1 MKFEFKVG
9 KTFADYLTHKGIEA
23 NASDEIKAPAFEE
36 YQDGMQKAL
45 ELAFESKASKED
57 ILAITSEI
65 SKSVEKNQAIV
76 LELVRKQGAEL
87 LQMKKDGLQSS
98 EKALTLKDA
107 VKENLGKLSDLAN
120 KKTGVELTVKAV
132 SNRASIDGNESA
144 FDLPSIGQLAT
155 QNVNILNVFPTQT
168 VGIGTHSGEIRYY
181 DWDEETTVRAAAMI
195 AEEGTFPESTAKFKK
210 YVISLKKV
218 GDTLPVTEEFFEDEN
233 LFYNELERFLR
244 LNVDLKVAD
253 NMVNGDGTG
262 NNLTGLITSSTAYT
276 PVASGITDA
285 SIYDLI
291 VKVKEA
297 ITKTGGGKYM
307 PDVVFMNLPTINK
320 YKLKKDANK
329 NYVMPPFVSADGKV
343 IDGMLVVEVNQMADN
358 VLVVGERK
366 FGTVYAMNG
375 VTFAQ
380 GEVANQFI
388 EDEMTL
394 KVRKRV
400 LFLIRNSDKNGF
412 YKVTDIDA
420 ALTTLATTPT

>member
-23 NASDEIKAPAFEE
+23 SASDEIKAPAFEE